1 MRKILRYEDDRAI
14 WSENIP
20 AHVTVSSHIRG
31 SMAVGTS
38 AAEMARQAKAH
49 KLRERNEA
57 DS

>member
-1 MRKILRYEDDRAI
+1 MRRIIGYVNGRAI

-38 AAEMARQAKAH
+38 AAEAARLATKTRKDKAT
-49 KLRERNEA
+49 
-57 DS
+57 